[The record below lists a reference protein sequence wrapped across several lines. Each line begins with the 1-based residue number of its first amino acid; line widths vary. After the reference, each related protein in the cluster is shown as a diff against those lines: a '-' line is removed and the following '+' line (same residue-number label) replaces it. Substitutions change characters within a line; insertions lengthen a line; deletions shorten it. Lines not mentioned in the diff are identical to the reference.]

1 MHVITR
7 SALTRFWETHP
18 NAEPA
23 LRTWYKLTAQAQWST
38 FVEVRQ
44 TFPSADLVGK
54 FTVFNIG
61 GNNYRLIALVD
72 FTYQKVFVRYVLTHA
87 EYDKETWKNDPWYH

>member
-7 SALTRFWETHP
+7 TALIRFWESHP
-18 NAEPA
+18 NAEPP
-23 LRTWYKLTAQAQWST
+23 LRTWYKLTSQAQWSS
-38 FVEVRQ
+38 FVEVRR

-61 GNNYRLIALVD
+61 GNRYRLIALVD
-72 FTYQKVFVRYVLTHA
+72 FTYQKVFVRHVLTHA
-87 EYDKETWKNDPWYH
+87 EYDKEAWKNDPWYR

>member
-7 SALTRFWETHP
+7 SALTEFWQIHP
-18 NAEPA
+18 NAEAA
-23 LRTWYKLTAQAQWST
+23 LRTWYKLTAQVRWRN
-38 FVEVRQ
+38 FVDVRQ

-54 FTVFNIG
+54 FTVFNVG

-72 FTYQKVFVRYVLTHA
+72 FNYQKVFIRHVLTHA
-87 EYDKETWKNDPWYH
+87 EYDKEAWKNDPWYR

>member
-7 SALTRFWETHP
+7 ATSIQFWELHP
-18 NAEPA
+18 NAEPP
-23 LRTWYKLTAQAQWST
+23 LRTWYKLTAQSQWSS
-38 FVEVRQ
+38 FVDTRR

-72 FTYQKVFVRYVLTHA
+72 FTYQKVFVRHVLTHT
-87 EYDKETWKNDPWYH
+87 EYDEAWKNDPWYR

>member
-7 SALTRFWETHP
+7 AALIQFWELHP
-18 NAEPA
+18 NAEPP
-23 LRTWYKLTAQAQWST
+23 LRTWYKLTAQAQWSS
-38 FVEVRQ
+38 FVDARR
-44 TFPSADLVGK
+44 TFPSADLVSK

-72 FTYQKVFVRYVLTHA
+72 FTYQKVFVRHVLTHA
-87 EYDKETWKNDPWYH
+87 EYDKEDWKNDPWYR